1 MGGLTGKACL
11 VTGGSRGIG
20 RAVALELDGT
30 ALPWPWATRDDTE
43 RGAEQVAAEIAA
55 SGGESFV
62 FGGESG
68 IRRPPTAVASVVERF
83 GKIDV
88 LVNNAGITR
97 DRSLA
102 KMSHEEWDAVIQ
114 TNLTSV
120 FNLTARVLPLMV
132 QAGYGRIV
140 NISSVIGVHGNFGQA
155 NYAAAKAGIIGFTKA
170 AALEVARKGVTVNA
184 LAPGFIE
191 TEMIAAM
198 PEEVRAKILARIPM
212 GRFGRPEEIA
222 QAVFFLVSTGDY
234 ITGQVITIDGG
245 MYTYRGPEWATSDQR
260 LEDKEMRSPD
270 GRCDPNGR
278 NGGVYLVSAARTPIG
293 KFAGALA
300 DVPAVELGGVAIR
313 AAFERSGLPAET
325 PVDEVLM
332 GQVLQAGAGQ
342 APARQATL
350 RRDCPSQRV
359 RRRSTGSAAR
369 P

>member
-20 RAVALELDGT
+20 RAMALELGRQG
-30 ALPWPWATRDDTE
+30 ASVAVGYAHNQE
-43 RGAEQVAAEIAA
+43 AAEQVAAEIAA
-55 SGGESFV
+55 SGGQSFV
-62 FGGESG
+62 FGGDVQDPQAAEP
-68 IRRPPTAVASVVERF
+68 IVASVVERF

-155 NYAAAKAGIIGFTKA
+155 NYAAAKAGIIGFTKT

-222 QAVFFLVSTGDY
+222 QAVAFLVSAGDY

-245 MYTYRGPEWATSDQR
+245 MYT
-260 LEDKEMRSPD
+260 
-270 GRCDPNGR
+270 
-278 NGGVYLVSAARTPIG
+278 
-293 KFAGALA
+293 
-300 DVPAVELGGVAIR
+300 
-313 AAFERSGLPAET
+313 
-325 PVDEVLM
+325 
-332 GQVLQAGAGQ
+332 
-342 APARQATL
+342 
-350 RRDCPSQRV
+350 
-359 RRRSTGSAAR
+359 
-369 P
+369 